1 MLHPVENTEALFH
14 QDGHLFRPTRYTQ
27 GPWDPRHQFGG
38 SPAALLATLVEQ
50 VPTLVP
56 MQIARLSVDLLRPVP
71 LEALTADV
79 RIVREGKRIQV
90 VAASLLAGSTEVAR
104 CSALRIRQIDLG
116 DLVLPAGACPNPV
129 PSRPLATNEEPFPV
143 PPPPGSRLAVEYLF
157 EGAGGYFR
165 EPIWV
170 RLRVDVISGQ
180 PALPV
185 ARLAYTADLA
195 SGIGQARG
203 VPVRAINADLTLNV
217 LRYPEG
223 EWLLL
228 EGRGWMSRA
237 GIGQV
242 QATMSDTAGVA
253 ATVSMARLVDPIEAP
268 TAVSEPGPST

>member
-14 QDGHLFRPTRYTQ
+14 QDGQLFLPTGYTQ
-27 GPWDPRHQFGG
+27 GPWDPGHQFGG

-50 VPTLVP
+50 VPSLVP

-71 LEALTADV
+71 LAALTADV

-116 DLVLPAGACPNPV
+116 DLDLPAGASPNPL
-129 PSRPLATNEEPFPV
+129 PSRARATNEEPFPV
-143 PPPPGSRLAVEYLF
+143 ASPPGSRRAVEYLF
-157 EGAGGYFR
+157 ESAGGYFR

-170 RLRVDVISGQ
+170 RLRVDVIAGQ
-180 PALPV
+180 PALAV

-195 SGIGQARG
+195 SGIGQTRG
-203 VPVRAINADLTLNV
+203 LPVRAINADLTLNV

-223 EWLLL
+223 EWLSL

-242 QATMSDTAGVA
+242 QATLADTVGVA

-268 TAVSEPGPST
+268 TVEQ